1 MSLIQTFPSGAG
13 GSGDSIQVTSFPP
26 ASASELG
33 NIYQYIGST
42 TLQYKNGCFYKCV
55 TGTTLGTFEW
65 KAIGVEDPDTYEN
78 DSIDFD
84 TDW

>member
-33 NIYQYIGST
+33 NIYQYVGNN
-42 TLQYKNGCFYKCV
+42 TLEYTNGCFYKCV
-55 TGTTLGTFEW
+55 PGITLGTYEW
-65 KAIGVEDPDTYEN
+65 KAIVVEDGDVYE
-78 DSIDFD
+78 DDPIDFNN
-84 TDW
+84 W

>member
-13 GSGDSIQVTSFPP
+13 GSGDSIQVTSLPV

-33 NIYQYIGST
+33 NIYQYIGNN
-42 TLQYKNGCFYKCV
+42 TLQYTNGCFYKCV
-55 TGTTLGTFEW
+55 LDSTTGTYEW
-65 KAIGVEDPDTYEN
+65 KGVGVEDPDTYEN